1 MPLFLA
7 HLYWSLFPE
16 DRSFCL
22 KAHQADVDVIMT
34 IRVTRAFVARSI
46 GLPLPGKIDYYF
58 SQLGRR
64 MKRQE
69 HILEGLQALE
79 IDNGNTL
86 EIPDQSI
93 EEVGNEDL
101 GAWEYDESGPTSEE
115 LNPISSS
122 WKSQKSEILKCVTL
136 RGGIMRRRSSG
147 KLSTRLRI
155 NKATEYEVQVRC
167 SLFSMKVICRLAD
180 GLI

>member
-16 DRSFCL
+16 DRNFCL

-34 IRVTRAFVARSI
+34 IRVTRAYVTRSI

-64 MKRQE
+64 KKRQE
-69 HILEGLQALE
+69 QILEGLQALE

-93 EEVGNEDL
+93 EEVGNEDF

-115 LNPISSS
+115 LNSD
-122 WKSQKSEILKCVTL
+122 QFELEESEV
-136 RGGIMRRRSSG
+136 GDS
-147 KLSTRLRI
+147 
-155 NKATEYEVQVRC
+155 EVWDSEGWDNETSV
-167 SLFSMKVICRLAD
+167 LGEAEHEIED
-180 GLI
+180 